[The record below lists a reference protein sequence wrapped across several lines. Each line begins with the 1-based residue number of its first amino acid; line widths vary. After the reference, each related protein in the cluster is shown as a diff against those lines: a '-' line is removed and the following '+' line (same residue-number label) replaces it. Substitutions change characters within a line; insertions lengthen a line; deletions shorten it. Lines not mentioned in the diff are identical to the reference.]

1 MYETLKKN
9 LLDLVL
15 LVGSIMLLEQARH
28 PDTGTKEDAHE
39 QHHWCMTSYTV
50 CYSSI
55 RASACWHETQEGIL
69 DSGRATVLAVTAT
82 VPRGRSLCVWSLV
95 HVLSHFSMAEAGLSQ
110 SVSHCFRWDFF
121 HFVLAFQVCSSGAMG
136 QPDWWIRI
144 TDCLLPYSFITFN
157 FVSKSLDMAF

>member
-1 MYETLKKN
+1 MYETLKKKSPW
-9 LLDLVL
+9 LSRLGWVSCA
-15 LVGSIMLLEQARH
+15 VGTGLPPWHRH
-28 PDTGTKEDAHE
+28 ERGRTWASSPST
-39 QHHWCMTSYTV
+39 TSHTV

-69 DSGRATVLAVTAT
+69 DSGRATVLTVTAT

-144 TDCLLPYSFITFN
+144 TDCFLPYSFITFN
-157 FVSKSLDMAF
+157 FVSKSLDTAF